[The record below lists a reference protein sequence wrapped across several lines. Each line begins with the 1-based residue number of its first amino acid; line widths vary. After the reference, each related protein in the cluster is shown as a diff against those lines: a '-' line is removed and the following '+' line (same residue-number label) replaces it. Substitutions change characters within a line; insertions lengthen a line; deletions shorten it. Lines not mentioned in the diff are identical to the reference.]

1 MTYHLNLND
10 PYTNRLRKNL
20 IRYEKNY
27 NLATQDYYDDGDYNY
42 LPHNIR
48 GGSLS
53 NAEVPKEVDNVMD
66 KLVLKYNLDEKLQGS
81 GIVKKA
87 HNAVKKAVKKGAKY
101 LYDEFV
107 DLDALKKTLR
117 TVIWDNAYIMVCLK
131 FGVAAAVTSLVASL
145 GGPPGLVAAT
155 PLIIA
160 LSNEAVSQYIKTKRE
175 NDYRKEIQ
183 SKYDVDDEDDDEE
196 ENTGRGLDNWRNLG
210 ERAVI
215 HGVNASRDYALTREI
230 PVHSLKSLND
240 DWNEF
245 SSNRLKG
252 KGMNKRPNPNYSL
265 DLRYTTGDRYMTL
278 PKRRPYKEET
288 NIDHYLKGGKR
299 PVKRQQ
305 SDRQRRRGQLVRRIM
320 QERNL
325 TLSQASRYIS
335 QNKLM
340 Y

>member
-1 MTYHLNLND
+1 MTYHLNLNTD
-10 PYTNRLRKNL
+10 YTNRLRNNL
-20 IRYEKNY
+20 VRYEKNY

-53 NAEVPKEVDNVMD
+53 NAEVPREVDKVMD
-66 KLVLKYNLDEKLQGS
+66 KLVQKYNLDEKLQGS
-81 GIVKKA
+81 GIVKT
-87 HNAVKKAVKKGAKY
+87 VKKAVKKGAKY

-107 DLDALKKTLR
+107 DLDALRKTLR
-117 TVIWDNAYIMVCLK
+117 TVIWDNAYIMVCIK

-160 LSNEAVSQYIKTKRE
+160 LSNEAVSQYIKNKRE

-183 SKYDVDDEDDDEE
+183 SKYDVDDEDEEDDEE
-196 ENTGRGLDNWRNLG
+196 ENTGRGLDNWKNLG

-215 HGVNASRDYALTREI
+215 HGVNASREYAQTRKT

-245 SSNRLKG
+245 SSNKLKG
-252 KGMNKRPNPNYSL
+252 KGKSKRPNPNHSL
-265 DLRYTTGDRYMTL
+265 DLRYTIGDRYVTL
-278 PKRRPYKEET
+278 PERRPYLEET

-335 QNKLM
+335 QNKLK